1 MTMLFGV
8 VFFSHQIGSFLG
20 AWLGALAFDHLG
32 SYDVIWFAS
41 IGLGILSGVCHLF
54 IDERPVGRLRTN
66 TPATTP
72 AE

>member
-1 MTMLFGV
+1 MLFGV

-32 SYDVIWFAS
+32 SYDLIWLAS

-54 IDERPVGRLRTN
+54 IDERPVDRLQVN
-66 TPATTP
+66 TPAATP